1 MINFFMKNLIKKAAI
16 RIATDKNLR
25 TKLKTGVESAKKL
38 NDNGELIKT
47 VGKGIGRLKKKFY
60 K

>member
-16 RIATDKNLR
+16 RLATDKNLR

>member
-1 MINFFMKNLIKKAAI
+1 MINFFMKNLIKKTAI